1 MIDLSWFEAPPE
13 AKEKLY
19 RAVLSWEKCK
29 EAEGYIEQAL
39 EIAGENL
46 DVLTSAYRFFFYRH
60 DYSKAMDI
68 ALRVMELV
76 RKEKNMPEEK
86 EELLTY
92 LRENMED
99 YRVRLYISACTACA
113 FILLKLGSVEDAREI
128 LSALQELDHKSEFGV
143 PVLLDLMRLEHE
155 DIL

>member
-1 MIDLSWFEAPPE
+1 MMDFSWFEAPLE
-13 AKEKLY
+13 VKEKLH
-19 RAVLSWEKCK
+19 RAVLNWEKGK
-29 EAEGYIEQAL
+29 EAEEYIEQAL
-39 EIAGENL
+39 EIAGDNL

-60 DYSKAMDI
+60 NYSRAMDV

-76 RKEKNMPEEK
+76 KRERNIPEDK

-99 YRVRLYISACTACA
+99 YRVRLYISAYTAYA
-113 FILLKLGSVEDAREI
+113 FMLLKLGFVQDARDI
-128 LSALQELDHKSEFGV
+128 LSFLQELDHKSEFGV
-143 PVLLDLMRLEHE
+143 PVLLDLTRLEHE